1 MNRLLNTILITAA
14 LTVAASTSAGS
25 SKSDGP
31 ASARSLAARAVQ
43 SLSRG
48 EIRSVAEMM
57 HYPPAYTPEERK
69 RDMASTGEGLDL
81 IAREFGEISA
91 IQVQTGSAQFYE
103 LGGSGGDVPYLSALS
118 PHYAAQYLY
127 KAKFSKR
134 GDGYIRLTVIQL
146 TATSPFEV
154 LGVYLGLPTANP
166 HSKPAILEITRKQ
179 LIHMQVPITPEVD
192 RQIKESLKPVRY
204 PA

>member
-1 MNRLLNTILITAA
+1 MNRLLTTILITTT
-14 LTVAASTSAGS
+14 LTVAAATYAGS
-25 SKSDGP
+25 SEGDGP

-48 EIRSVAEMM
+48 EIRSVAGMM
-57 HYPPAYTPEERK
+57 HYPPTYTPEERK
-69 RDMASTGEGLDL
+69 KDMSSTGEGLDL

-91 IQVQTGSAQFYE
+91 IQVHTGSALFYE
-103 LGGSGGDVPYLSALS
+103 LGGSGGDVPYLSSLS
-118 PHYAAQYLY
+118 PRYAAQYLY

-146 TATSPFEV
+146 TATSPFEI
-154 LGVYLGLPTANP
+154 LGVYLGLPAANP

-204 PA
+204 PT